1 MRERDKG
8 GYEMR
13 WNLQIQLNSVV
24 LVILGALFFFF
35 QTPCGYSEMTLISI
49 SDNTNSETEQQ
60 LLQAVKHN
68 PKDGQLHFQLGILY
82 LQKGDFDNALKSLQ
96 TASELLA
103 DSPDVHHALG
113 KVWHHKGSFDKA
125 ILEYQ
130 ASLSLAET
138 PECHYDL
145 GTAYHSSGKLK
156 EALAEYEAA
165 LRMQPSFA
173 EVYQNLGA
181 LYLQQG
187 QLELAKNAFLS
198 VLRIKQNDS
207 VALAGLGSV
216 QREQEKLWKRQILQF
231 QTAVALKPGDAEVH
245 RQLGEAYFSVHQLQ
259 ESIEELEIASRL
271 DPNSTQAQSLLQEV
285 VQEQKRLQKSA
296 FMRFMEKIQNEPNN
310 PTNYVLFASL
320 CIEMGETKM
329 AFECAQ
335 EAVQLKPDF
344 SSAWL
349 LLGKIYVLQ
358 GEKQKGRE
366 AFKKAIFHCTGEE
379 KPQLVPST
387 QLNQSRM
394 MAIEIFLAEA
404 YLQLG
409 QLEKDEGNLP
419 AAIESLREAVRLSTQ
434 SDAYYSPQAHSALG
448 EALLLQGQTE
458 DAVSELRK
466 AIRLKP
472 DAVDVLWH
480 LGMAYEKKGQ
490 LQTALSF
497 YRKFVQ
503 SASGRTGLEKLVQL
517 AQEKLGE
524 ETPSLQ
530 KK

>member
-1 MRERDKG
+1 
-8 GYEMR
+8 MR
-13 WNLQIQLNSVV
+13 WNLHTQLNGAV
-24 LVILGALFFFF
+24 LVILGALFFLF
-35 QTPCGYSEMTLISI
+35 QNPCGHSEMTLISI
-49 SDNTNSETEQQ
+49 SESTDSETEQQ
-60 LLQAVKHN
+60 LLQAVKRN
-68 PKDGQLHFQLGILY
+68 PEDGQPHFQLGMFY
-82 LQKGDFDNALKSLQ
+82 LQKGALDNALKSLQ

-103 DSPDVHHALG
+103 GSPEVHHALG

-125 ILEYQ
+125 IMEYQ

-138 PECHYDL
+138 PACHYDL

-156 EALAEYEAA
+156 EALSEYEAA
-165 LRMQPSFA
+165 LRLQPSFV
-173 EVYQNLGA
+173 EVHQNLGA

-187 QLELAKNAFLS
+187 QLELAKNSFLS
-198 VLRIKQNDS
+198 VLRIKPNDA
-207 VALAGLGSV
+207 VALAGIGSV
-216 QREQEKLWKRQILQF
+216 QREQEKLLKRQILQS
-231 QTAVALKPGDAEVH
+231 QTAVALKPGDAETH
-245 RQLGEAYFSVHQLQ
+245 RQLGEAYFSARQLQ

-271 DPNSTQAQSLLQEV
+271 DPDSAQTQSLLQQV
-285 VQEQKRLQKSA
+285 TQEQKQLQKAA
-296 FMRFMEKIQNEPNN
+296 FTHFMAKIQDEPQN

-320 CIEMGETKM
+320 CLEMGEVKM
-329 AFECAQ
+329 ALECAQ
-335 EAVQLKPDF
+335 EAVQLKSDF

-366 AFKKAIFHCTGEE
+366 AFKQAISHCSRTCQSSGTDKE
-379 KPQLVPST
+379 PQLVPST

-394 MAIEIFLAEA
+394 MEMEIFLAEV

-434 SDAYYSPQAHSALG
+434 SDAYYSPQAHSSLG

-458 DAVSELRK
+458 DAISELRK
-466 AIRLKP
+466 ALRLKP

-490 LQTALSF
+490 PQTAFSF

-503 SASGRTGLEKLVQL
+503 SANGRTGLEKLVQL

-524 ETPSLQ
+524 Q
-530 KK
+530 KQ

>member
-1 MRERDKG
+1 MD
-8 GYEMR
+8 
-13 WNLQIQLNSVV
+13 WNLQPQLNCAV

-35 QTPCGYSEMTLISI
+35 QTPCGHSEMTLISI
-49 SDNTNSETEQQ
+49 SESTDSETEQQ
-60 LLQAVKHN
+60 LLQAVKRN
-68 PKDGQLHFQLGILY
+68 PEDGQLHFQLGMLY
-82 LQKGDFDNALKSLQ
+82 LQKGDLDNALKALQ
-96 TASELLA
+96 TASELLP
-103 DSPDVHHALG
+103 DSPEVHHALG
-113 KVWHHKGSFDKA
+113 KVWHHKGLFDKA
-125 ILEYQ
+125 IVEYQ

-156 EALAEYEAA
+156 EALSEYEAA

-173 EVYQNLGA
+173 EVHQNLGA

-187 QLELAKNAFLS
+187 QLELAKNSFLS
-198 VLRIKQNDS
+198 VLRIKQNDA

-216 QREQEKLWKRQILQF
+216 QREQEKLWKRQILQC
-231 QTAVALKPGDAEVH
+231 QTAVALKPGDAETH
-245 RQLGEAYFSVHQLQ
+245 RQLGEAYFSARQLQ

-271 DPNSTQAQSLLQEV
+271 DPDSTQTQIMLQKV
-285 VQEQKRLQKSA
+285 AQEQKQLQKAA
-296 FMRFMEKIQNEPNN
+296 FTHFMEKIQNEPQN
-310 PTNYVLFASL
+310 PTNYILFASL
-320 CIEMGETKM
+320 CLEMGEAKM
-329 AFECAQ
+329 ALECAQ

-366 AFKKAIFHCTGEE
+366 AFKQAIDHCAGED

-394 MAIEIFLAEA
+394 METELFLAEV

-434 SDAYYSPQAHSALG
+434 SDTYYSPQAHSSLG

-458 DAVSELRK
+458 GAISELRK
-466 AIRLKP
+466 ALRLKP

-480 LGMAYEKKGQ
+480 LGMAYERKGQ
-490 LQTALSF
+490 PQTAFSF

-517 AQEKLGE
+517 AQEKLDE